1 MSSTEW
7 TTMLMNCMHATM
19 NSIWSEC
26 KKRVVT
32 SLSKAKNIIEVKR
45 TSPPP
50 KWLSN
55 LIKRGWFTQEKTG
68 QAKGNGKFLSHFVN
82 LKRFRIDKIFH
93 QRFESFYFVHL
104 ALEVVEGR
112 EDDVVTAFHEAN
124 RRQQL
129 EHQRLRSE
137 LFVDLKKL
145 QIWLMTRVKSDLST
159 IFLTLSLQWPT
170 KLSWLKSI
178 KIAERR

>member
-1 MSSTEW
+1 M
-7 TTMLMNCMHATM
+7 
-19 NSIWSEC
+19 
-26 KKRVVT
+26 
-32 SLSKAKNIIEVKR
+32 
-45 TSPPP
+45 
-50 KWLSN
+50 
-55 LIKRGWFTQEKTG
+55 
-68 QAKGNGKFLSHFVN
+68 SHFVN

-145 QIWLMTRVKSDLST
+145 QI
-159 IFLTLSLQWPT
+159 
-170 KLSWLKSI
+170 
-178 KIAERR
+178 